1 MQTLNSLTKKQ
12 DLRNNIYHQNCMPS
26 FLRPH
31 PYYHSISN
39 NILFVA
45 QECWVIQN
53 DHAWL
58 YFNPT
63 GVFAL
68 FVNQFDYSAPDHL
81 STKWAFFSSNNNRLC
96 LLTFCAW
103 SWSSLIIADH
113 RPKAG
118 VCSFETFVGWKDFQW
133 KTSANKQNRRKNV
146 LHKLS
151 FQRECSLGEIFIP
164 KSSKLSWFL

>member
-96 LLTFCAW
+96 LLTFYAW
-103 SWSSLIIADH
+103 SWSSADQMLIIAL
-113 RPKAG
+113 KQEFAVLKLLSAG
-118 VCSFETFVGWKDFQW
+118 
-133 KTSANKQNRRKNV
+133 KTSSERLPPTSRTGGRMCCTNFPFKENV
-146 LHKLS
+146 E
-151 FQRECSLGEIFIP
+151 RM
-164 KSSKLSWFL
+164 